1 MYYIFILKWLIIINN
16 NIENYIELDINENNL
31 SKESDS
37 EDDILF
43 NPELYSLKKLRKE
56 VILKISNDIN
66 DCENNLHLKIIII
79 INLMVILD
87 KYFIYLY

>member
-43 NPELYSLKKLRKE
+43 NPELYSLKKLRK
-56 VILKISNDIN
+56 K
-66 DCENNLHLKIIII
+66 
-79 INLMVILD
+79 
-87 KYFIYLY
+87 

>member
-1 MYYIFILKWLIIINN
+1 MHYIFILKWLIIINN

>member
-43 NPELYSLKKLRKE
+43 NPELYSLKKLIKE

-79 INLMVILD
+79 INLN
-87 KYFIYLY
+87 KWE

>member
-1 MYYIFILKWLIIINN
+1 MYYILILKWLIIINN
-16 NIENYIELDINENNL
+16 NIENCIELDINENNL

-79 INLMVILD
+79 INLN
-87 KYFIYLY
+87 KWE